1 MKEELYTWIKNLA
14 VFYILFTA
22 ILHLVPDEKYE
33 RYVRFFMG
41 LLLLFMLSTP
51 VFAIFGKS
59 GELWESFQDNYKK
72 EAALREEEEMK
83 NLQEFYLEKGY
94 EWESKEKILEK
105 LKESGIEVWDASVNI
120 EGGQLE
126 VILYFKEA
134 LETDEER
141 RIADELEAAFGIRE
155 GQLKIQVI
163 ENGLAAMG
171 DAAFSGAALSGSG
184 TSGIR

>member
-1 MKEELYTWIKNLA
+1 MKK
-14 VFYILFTA
+14 
-22 ILHLVPDEKYE
+22 
-33 RYVRFFMG
+33 
-41 LLLLFMLSTP
+41 
-51 VFAIFGKS
+51 
-59 GELWESFQDNYKK
+59 
-72 EAALREEEEMK
+72 
-83 NLQEFYLEKGY
+83 LQEFYLVMGY

-105 LKESGIEVWDASVNI
+105 LKESGIEVWDAAVNI

-134 LETDEER
+134 PETDEER
-141 RIADELEAAFGIRE
+141 RIADELEAAFGIRK

-184 TSGIR
+184 TSGIG